1 MRQIGQVTQNILTL
15 NQSIPAIFNDPAN
28 LDLSTMND
36 FVKQSLDDIHMGIG
50 SNEVYFTIIKDDEFG
65 DQVTTF
71 SRVCQYFYRALRKF

>member
-1 MRQIGQVTQNILTL
+1 MFFSSLIYL
-15 NQSIPAIFNDPAN
+15 NNPFLSIPAIFNDPAN

-65 DQVTTF
+65 DQVSTF
-71 SRVCQYFYRALRKF
+71 S

>member
-1 MRQIGQVTQNILTL
+1 MFFSSLIYL
-15 NQSIPAIFNDPAN
+15 NNPLLSIPTIFNDPAN

-65 DQVTTF
+65 DQVSTF
-71 SRVCQYFYRALRKF
+71 S